1 MSTNQKVIKTE
12 ENNSYAADRSNQMDL
27 LYGEERSKLVYQ
39 RLQYLDPNLN
49 EEIQRIAYDHYWAR
63 PGLSFEDKSLVT
75 VISLIALNKEEQ
87 TRIHIHGLIEGY
99 VANKYQT
106 SGNHKSNFL

>member
-1 MSTNQKVIKTE
+1 MFRLRFIGSTCLSFFSQRNTNVTRLASTSIGGVMSTNQKVIKTE

-49 EEIQRIAYDHYWAR
+49 EEIH
-63 PGLSFEDKSLVT
+63 E
-75 VISLIALNKEEQ
+75 
-87 TRIHIHGLIEGY
+87 
-99 VANKYQT
+99 
-106 SGNHKSNFL
+106 